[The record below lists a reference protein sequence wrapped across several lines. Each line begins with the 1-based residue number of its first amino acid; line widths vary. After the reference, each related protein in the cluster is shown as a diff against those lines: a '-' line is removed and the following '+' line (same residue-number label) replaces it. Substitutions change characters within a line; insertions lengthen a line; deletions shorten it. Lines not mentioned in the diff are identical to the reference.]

1 MRAACRVVADIIA
14 AGVIPAALEILDQA
28 TIRAVESSVYR
39 AGYPTEAAAVLLAEF
54 DGARAQV
61 DADAEVVRE
70 IAGRHGALRLE
81 EATTPAERKRLW
93 QGRKGAFG
101 AMGRLRPDL
110 YVLDGVVPR
119 PRLEETLAA
128 IAAIGSRHRVHVSNV
143 FHAGD
148 GNLHPNISYDGR
160 VPEETARVLAAG
172 HEILA
177 LCMAMGGSITGE
189 HGIGSEKL
197 AHVPLMFAPADLEV
211 MARVR
216 RAFDPSGRCNPGKVL
231 PERSAC
237 AEPAK
242 WPQLVARVLQAAEPE
257 TA

>member
-1 MRAACRVVADIIA
+1 MVAACRVVAEIIA
-14 AGVIPAALEILDQA
+14 AGAIPAALEILDRA
-28 TIRAVESSVYR
+28 TILAVEASVYR
-39 AGYPTEAAAVLLAEF
+39 AGYPTDAEAVLLVEM
-54 DGARAQV
+54 DGSPEQV
-61 DADAEVVRE
+61 GADAELVRA
-70 IAGRHGALRLE
+70 ICARHTPLSME
-81 EATTPAERKRLW
+81 EATTNAERKRLW
-93 QGRKGAFG
+93 KGRKGAFG

-119 PRLEETLAA
+119 TRLEETLRG
-128 IAAIGSRHRVHVSNV
+128 IAEIGARHGVPISNV

-160 VPEETARVLAAG
+160 DREETARVVAAG

-197 AHVPLMFAPADLEV
+197 AHVSMMFAAEDLDV

-231 PERSAC
+231 PERSSC
-237 AEPAK
+237 AEPAR
-242 WPQLVARVLQAAEPE
+242 WPQMVERVLREERA
-257 TA
+257 

>member
-1 MRAACRVVADIIA
+1 
-14 AGVIPAALEILDQA
+14 
-28 TIRAVESSVYR
+28 
-39 AGYPTEAAAVLLAEF
+39 
-54 DGARAQV
+54 
-61 DADAEVVRE
+61 
-70 IAGRHGALRLE
+70 LRCE
-81 EATTPAERKRLW
+81 EANDAAERQRLW
-93 QGRKGAFG
+93 KGRKGAFG
-101 AMGRLRPDL
+101 AMGRLNTDL

-119 PRLEETLAA
+119 TRLEETLQAIGA
-128 IAAIGSRHRVHVSNV
+128 IAARHRVFLSNV

-160 VPEETARVLAAG
+160 DAEETARVLAAG
-172 HEILA
+172 HDILA

-197 AHVPLMFAPADLEV
+197 AHVPLMFAPQDLEV

-216 RAFDPSGRCNPGKVL
+216 AAFDPSGRCNPGKVL
-231 PERSAC
+231 PERGSC

-242 WPQLVARVLQAAEPE
+242 WPKLVERVLREE